1 MAPKMSADSEPCV
14 PSSATSSQEDAEPW
28 QQSSSDLRLG
38 LEVTE
43 VPPNETR
50 AEGSATDSGG
60 ATASEIRQDAGNL
73 EAVYVDWLERLNGR
87 LPEREPHHLRNGDAP
102 WVRHFDGLPP
112 EEAAQLA
119 ATWWDQRRT
128 LP

>member
-1 MAPKMSADSEPCV
+1 MAPKTSADSDPCV
-14 PSSATSSQEDAEPW
+14 PSSAASSQEDAEPW

-43 VPPNETR
+43 VPQNETR
-50 AEGSATDSGG
+50 AESPSTDSL
-60 ATASEIRQDAGNL
+60 APTSSEIRQDDGDL

-87 LPEREPHHLRNGDAP
+87 LPEREPHRLRNADAP
-102 WVRHFDGLPP
+102 WVRHFDGLPA